1 MKLTLKR
8 ATSSKE
14 FRGGEAYVEG
24 ESGIINGLV
33 FTASE
38 LRESSTGTHA
48 LIKIFYHDSRLV
60 FDTYNLGRV
69 ENSRKLIRMARD
81 SDPELSTQV
90 IAVLYKELENFVQ
103 QCKNVWLGQISP
115 VLLEGDLSREPIPFR
130 VFPHVIEG
138 GGTILFGDP
147 ASLKSY
153 TLYSALIATDS
164 GTNGIWSPQQ
174 DASLLVNL
182 ERPVSTI
189 KRRISHISQ
198 SLGLSPKYALH
209 TLNARGIPLKTMR
222 QQLESYIQQYDI
234 KFIGLDSISRSGI
247 SSKDEEDANSLI
259 DLLNS
264 FQISWMAIGH
274 VGHTDKSRL
283 YGSILLEASADI
295 VLKAT
300 SVKPNGDELKPLRAV
315 HIESYKVNDI
325 PPPPGITI
333 EFSFDQSGLSGIQ
346 KSSLEQHPDLF
357 EAVTGQSIND
367 SDRLKAFVL
376 AKGKVSPTAASMEL
390 GLDRKWVSRQLN
402 GQNYVMVE
410 TLGRENFYGV
420 KQHGHE
426 RGHERGQS
434 SIW

>member
-1 MKLTLKR
+1 MKLTLKQ
-8 ATSSKE
+8 ATESNE
-14 FRGGEAYVEG
+14 FRGGEVYVEG

-48 LIKIFYHDSRLV
+48 LIKVFYHDSRLV

-81 SDPELSTQV
+81 SDPDFSTQV
-90 IAVLYKELENFVQ
+90 IALLYRELEDFVQ
-103 QCKNVWLGQISP
+103 RCKNVWLGQISP

-164 GTNGIWSPQQ
+164 GTNGIWSPRQGN
-174 DASLLVNL
+174 SLLINL

-198 SLGLSPKYALH
+198 SLGLDPQYALH
-209 TLNARGIPLKTMR
+209 VLNARGRPLKTMR
-222 QQLESYIQQYDI
+222 QQLESYIRKHDI
-234 KFIGLDSISRSGI
+234 KFIGLDSISRSGAN
-247 SSKDEEDANSLI
+247 SKDEEDANGLI

-264 FQISWMAIGH
+264 LECSWMAIGH
-274 VGHTDKSRL
+274 VGHMDKSRL
-283 YGSILLEASADI
+283 YGSVMYEAGADVMI
-295 VLKAT
+295 KAT
-300 SVKPNGDELKPLRAV
+300 SIKPNGEELKSQRAI
-315 HIESYKVNDI
+315 HLSSYKVNDI

-333 EFSFDQSGLSGIQ
+333 EFSFDQSGLNGI
-346 KSSLEQHPDLF
+346 KKTALEDHPDLF
-357 EAVTGQSIND
+357 EEVTGQTIND
-367 SDRLKAFVL
+367 SDRLMGLVL
-376 AKGKVSPTAASMEL
+376 SKGKVSPTSACMEL

-402 GQNYVMVE
+402 GQSYVMVE

-420 KQHGHE
+420 KKQHGHE
-426 RGHERGQS
+426 RGQQS
-434 SIW
+434 VW

>member
-1 MKLTLKR
+1 MKLTLNH

-14 FRGGEAYVEG
+14 FRGGEVYVEG

-115 VLLEGDLSREPIPFR
+115 VLLEGDLSREPLPFR

-174 DASLLVNL
+174 GNSLLINL
-182 ERPVSTI
+182 ERPVATI
-189 KRRISHISQ
+189 KRRISHIAQ
-198 SLGLSPKYALH
+198 SLGLDPQYALH
-209 TLNARGIPLKTMR
+209 TLNARGRPLKTMR
-222 QQLESYIQQYDI
+222 QQLESYIREYDI
-234 KFIGLDSISRSGI
+234 KFIGLDSISRSGAN
-247 SSKDEEDANSLI
+247 SKDEEDANGLI

-264 FQISWMAIGH
+264 LECSWMAIGH
-274 VGHTDKSRL
+274 VGHMDKSRL
-283 YGSILLEASADI
+283 YGSVMYEAGADVMI
-295 VLKAT
+295 KAT
-300 SVKPNGDELKPLRAV
+300 SVKPNEDELKPQPLRAV
-315 HIESYKVNDI
+315 HLSSYKVNDI

-333 EFSFDQSGLSGIQ
+333 EFSFDQSGLSGI
-346 KSSLEQHPDLF
+346 KKTSLEDHPDLF

-376 AKGKVSPTAASMEL
+376 AKGKASPTAASMEL

-426 RGHERGQS
+426 RGQS